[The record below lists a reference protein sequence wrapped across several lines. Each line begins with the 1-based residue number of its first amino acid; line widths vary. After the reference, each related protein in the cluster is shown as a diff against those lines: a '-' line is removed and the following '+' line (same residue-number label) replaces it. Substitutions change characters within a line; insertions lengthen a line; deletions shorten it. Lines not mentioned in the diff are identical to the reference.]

1 MDEEERQLWQ
11 SYKSSG
17 DEEARD
23 ALIELYLP
31 LVRRIAER
39 TRFSL
44 ANKVDVEDLFS
55 SGLLGLMDAMER
67 YTPSRQ
73 IKFSTFG
80 SQRIRGAMLDDVR
93 ASDWVP
99 RTARDAYSTYRA
111 AWNRLRQEL
120 QREPNVEEMRGEL
133 DLGESEYHK
142 LCGEVNVTQLTSF
155 QAIKGAS
162 GQETESDF
170 DFPDLREA
178 KSRWSK
184 ELAECLTKAIQEL
197 PEKKQTALLLYY
209 HEELTL
215 KEISKVLGVSE
226 GRVSQILTEVM
237 SFLKTRFH
245 DELLPFLVV

>member
-1 MDEEERQLWQ
+1 MEEEERRLWQ
-11 SYKSSG
+11 AFKG
-17 DEEARD
+17 KKDEQARD
-23 ALIELYLP
+23 DLIELYLP

-44 ANKVDVEDLFS
+44 ANRVDVEDLFS

-73 IKFSTFG
+73 IKFSTFS
-80 SQRIRGAMLDDVR
+80 SQRIRGAMIDDVR
-93 ASDWVP
+93 SHDWVP
-99 RTARDAYSTYRA
+99 RTARDAYSTYRG

-120 QREPNVEEMRGEL
+120 QREPNIEEMRREL
-133 DLGESEYHK
+133 GLDEEGYHK
-142 LCGEVNVTQLTSF
+142 LCTEVNLTQLTSI
-155 QAIKGAS
+155 QAIKGS
-162 GQETESDF
+162 DGLDSESDF
-170 DFPDLREA
+170 DFPDLRECRT
-178 KSRWSK
+178 RWSR

-226 GRVSQILTEVM
+226 GRVSQILSEVM
-237 SFLKTRFH
+237 TFLRTRFH
-245 DELLPFLVV
+245 DDLLPFMVV